1 MSAPYE
7 EILAGESVLRNPPGA
22 RHEAV
27 CARLHQ
33 LLGAATAGNPT
44 SRLLAARHVVELG
57 PGTLLRPD
65 AAIVTVATG
74 KVWLAVEVIEAGDQH
89 VDTVRKKELYENARL
104 PRLWMVD
111 VRYDNA
117 EVYSGGPHG
126 LALNHILAS
135 GDCLTEKLLPG
146 LSVGMK
152 DLFAPDQKQKPT

>member
-1 MSAPYE
+1 MSARYE
-7 EILAGESVLRNPPGA
+7 EILAGESVLRQPPGA
-22 RHEAV
+22 RHEV
-27 CARLHQ
+27 ICARLHQ
-33 LLGAATAGNPT
+33 LLASATTGQAAA
-44 SRLLAARHVVELG
+44 RLLAPRQVIELG

-65 AAIVTVATG
+65 AAIVTAATG
-74 KVWLAVEVIEAGDQH
+74 KIWLAIEVIEAGDQH

-111 VRYDNA
+111 VRYNNA

-146 LSVGMK
+146 LNVAMK
-152 DLFAPDQKQKPT
+152 ALFAP